1 MALALRRVAAAALLA
16 ACGGDPLDTT
26 GTAGGE
32 STGGATG
39 GGTSVETGGTTE
51 VVTGAGPSA
60 TGEGTTA
67 SDGST
72 GAAATSTGE
81 ATSGTTGD
89 PGLDPDAP
97 PVVEGEWYRPGLSAR
112 WQYQLTG
119 ALVTVPGVEIYDIDL
134 FDSDAAT
141 IAGLH
146 AEGAR
151 ALCYFSA
158 GSGEDWRPDYGEI
171 DPSALGEPLD
181 GWPGERWLDY
191 RHPSVQKVM
200 LARLELARS
209 KGCDGVE
216 ADNVDGHTQASG
228 FALSASDQLAY
239 NRWLANRAHE
249 RGLAVALKNDLE
261 QVAALVEY
269 FDLEVN
275 EQCWEYEE
283 CDLLQPFV
291 AAGKPA
297 LVVEYPGDPAAA
309 EALAGML
316 CPDALAAEL
325 RTIMLPL
332 ELDGSWRVACD

>member
-1 MALALRRVAAAALLA
+1 VALRRVAAAVLIA
-16 ACGGDPLDTT
+16 ACGGDEMATAGPST
-26 GTAGGE
+26 GT
-32 STGGATG
+32 
-39 GGTSVETGGTTE
+39 TGGTTGTTGE
-51 VVTGAGPSA
+51 VSGGTTGA
-60 TGEGTTA
+60 TGEPTSGA

-72 GAAATSTGE
+72 GAAVTSTGE
-81 ATSGTTGD
+81 ATGGTTGD

-97 PVVEGEWYRPGLSAR
+97 PVVEGEWYRPGLSAT
-112 WQYQLTG
+112 WQYQLTA

-134 FDSDAAT
+134 FDSDAAV

-158 GSGEDWRPDYGEI
+158 GSGEDWRPDYGDI
-171 DPSALGEPLD
+171 DAAALGEPLD

-200 LARLELARS
+200 LGRLELARD

-228 FALSASDQLAY
+228 FELSATDQLAY

-261 QVAALVEY
+261 QVAELVSY

-297 LVVEYPGDPAAA
+297 LVVEYPGDQAAA
-309 EALAGML
+309 EALAGTL
-316 CPDALAAEL
+316 CPEALAAEL
-325 RTIMLPL
+325 RTIILPL